1 MAYQATLTGAA
12 AERAEDRKGEQGEE
26 EEQVESITAW
36 VQIILLARQ
45 HRFTHK

>member
-26 EEQVESITAW
+26 EQVESITA
-36 VQIILLARQ
+36 
-45 HRFTHK
+45 